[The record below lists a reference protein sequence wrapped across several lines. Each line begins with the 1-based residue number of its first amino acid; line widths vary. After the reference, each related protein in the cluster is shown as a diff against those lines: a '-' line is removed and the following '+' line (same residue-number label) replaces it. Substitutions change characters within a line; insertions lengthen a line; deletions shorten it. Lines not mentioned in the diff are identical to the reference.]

1 MNNIVVL
8 KTKTSQVGFSKPTK
22 LACNHTFLPYLHK
35 LKNWCMWL
43 LEWRNGQSWILIF
56 LFQKSRANYTN
67 EMKGG
72 RKVMNLKDITE
83 VITIHLQALLSLVT
97 CMVEYLH
104 YAIMSSSCWE
114 SCHKWTDCQSWILIS
129 LFINIKLN

>member
-8 KTKTSQVGFSKPTK
+8 KTKISQVGFSKPTK
-22 LACNHTFLPYLHK
+22 LACKHTFLPYLHK

-43 LEWRNGQSWILIF
+43 LEWRNHQSWILIF

-67 EMKGG
+67 EMKEG
-72 RKVMNLKDITE
+72 RKVVNVKDNTE
-83 VITIHLQALLSLVT
+83 VITIHLQALLSLVA
-97 CMVEYLH
+97 CKVEYLH
-104 YAIMSSSCWE
+104 YAIMSRSYWE